1 MRHSRL
7 LPVALTSVVILACG
21 GQSDA
26 SRLEDNKALVRQW
39 LQDFDASYP
48 SLDFIDE
55 WMTPDFQTHINSP
68 DAMDLAGYR
77 QFLSDVAFS
86 DIRHEIQYMI
96 AEGDLVAAGITL
108 HMTHTG
114 EYEGIAPT
122 GRPVSIEEIVVVR
135 LREGK
140 IAEEWAVVDFAALQQ
155 QLEAAAASP

>member
-1 MRHSRL
+1 MRRSRFL
-7 LPVALTSVVILACG
+7 AVALSSVAILACG
-21 GQSDA
+21 SQSGA
-26 SRLEDNKALVRQW
+26 SRLEENKALVRQW

-68 DAMDLAGYR
+68 DAMDLAGYQ

-86 DIRHEIQYMI
+86 DIRHEIQYLI

-114 EYEGIAPT
+114 QYEGIAPT

-155 QLEAAAASP
+155 QLEVAAASP